1 MDASRGGQSWT
12 VVAVAVAVAVA
23 VEVAAPTPR
32 LALGVAYGVPRSPTP
47 VARQSPPGD
56 LSPTLESRHPCRSF
70 RAKGQVGANKVI
82 AYLSF
87 QGRENLFGTR
97 ALQVSMHD
105 WQIVSLGLPSR
116 SGLSVPHM
124 MHSALSG
131 LARAVCDARA
141 ARTRQ
146 SSQIAPRTP
155 AITCRFGREA
165 PQNAQEWSVMLHPCR
180 VQ

>member
-1 MDASRGGQSWT
+1 MARVVLRARDDAGGVDGECHPAPVGHLLSSLAT
-12 VVAVAVAVAVA
+12 RAVPF
-23 VEVAAPTPR
+23 EQR
-32 LALGVAYGVPRSPTP
+32 
-47 VARQSPPGD
+47 
-56 LSPTLESRHPCRSF
+56 
-70 RAKGQVGANKVI
+70 GQVGANEVI
-82 AYLSF
+82 ACLSF

-180 VQ
+180 MHQRMQAP